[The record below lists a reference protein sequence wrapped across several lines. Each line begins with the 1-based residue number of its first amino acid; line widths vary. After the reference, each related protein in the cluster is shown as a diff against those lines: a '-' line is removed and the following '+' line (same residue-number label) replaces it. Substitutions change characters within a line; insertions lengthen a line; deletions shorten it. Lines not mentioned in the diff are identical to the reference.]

1 MIKKALQKAEQ
12 QQQRQQQQQQQ
23 PPPQQQ
29 QQQIIADAAG
39 KHHFN
44 YSPKKV
50 KKESTLSN
58 PWKEEYQ
65 IYYRQKSKRKWPIFV
80 KN

>member
-1 MIKKALQKAEQ
+1 MIQKALQKAEQ
-12 QQQRQQQQQQQ
+12 QQQQQ
-23 PPPQQQ
+23 PPPPQQ

-58 PWKEEYQ
+58 P
-65 IYYRQKSKRKWPIFV
+65 
-80 KN
+80 